1 MWTEKYRPKRLDE
14 ISGQAQVVKRIKGF
28 VKEKT
33 IPNLL
38 LWGQKGTGKTS
49 LVYALAKELYGE
61 FYDENIM
68 LIETSDFV
76 EQRKKW
82 LREDKR
88 FKFFYDEQKSAID
101 IFKEMIREY
110 AALRPINAPFK
121 LLFFSN
127 ADFLPVNAQQALRR
141 VMERSNKTCR
151 FIFSTTKPA
160 GVIPA
165 IRSRC
170 LNLHFTPLGKSGALD
185 TLIGSIAG
193 AEGVKLTEGGLKTL
207 REYARGDAGAA
218 INMLEA
224 AETAATKTVA
234 RNRIKEVVR
243 NAFFQR
249 KSAEELIDSAFK
261 GRYKEV
267 RAGLEFLIRDE
278 RIGGQEILS
287 EIHEALRRKMKAE
300 MAMEEKMVSKIFARL
315 VLYEGEAD
323 FKLCHSLN
331 TMIHLEEMLM
341 KMSSYRVKNIMVIH
355 QSSIGHTKSR

>member
-1 MWTEKYRPKRLDE
+1 MWIEKYRPKKLDE
-14 ISGQAQVVKRIKGF
+14 IAGQEEVVNRIKGF

-38 LWGQKGTGKTS
+38 LWGPKGTGKTS
-49 LVYALAKELYGE
+49 FVYALANELYGS
-61 FYDENIM
+61 YDENIM

-82 LREDKR
+82 LSEDKR

-101 IFKEMIREY
+101 IFKEIIREY

-121 LLFFSN
+121 LLFFNN
-127 ADFLPVNAQQALRR
+127 ADLLPGNAQHALRR
-141 VMERSNKTCR
+141 VIERSNKTCR
-151 FIFSTTKPA
+151 FIFSTTRPA

-170 LNLHFTPLGKSGALD
+170 LNLHFTPLDKSDALD
-185 TLIGSIAG
+185 ALIDCI
-193 AEGVKLTEGGLKTL
+193 AEGEGLNLTEGGLKTL

-224 AETAATKTVA
+224 AATTARAKTKTIDAIGIENAVQ
-234 RNRIKEVVR
+234 

-249 KSAEELIDSAFK
+249 NKAEELIDSACA
-261 GRYKEV
+261 GRYKDV
-267 RAGLEFLIRDE
+267 RAGLEILIRDE
-278 RIGGQEILS
+278 KMGGKEILV
-287 EIHEALRRKMKAE
+287 EIHEALRRKMKISE
-300 MAMEEKMVSKIFARL
+300 MAMGEEEEQNLVKRFARI

-323 FKLCHSLN
+323 LKLCNSLN
-331 TMIHLEEMLM
+331 SIIHLEEMMTHFFFLE
-341 KMSSYRVKNIMVIH
+341 KRKPVLKE
-355 QSSIGHTKSR
+355 KK